1 VIGSVAVTRRRSW
14 LWLQGLVCGA
24 ALTLAPAIA
33 VLALVLLAPGLF
45 VYAIEETAGKPVGR
59 AMLLLGAAASFG
71 PLRTLWD
78 SGNTLDGAINLI
90 SDPVHLGMAWVVA
103 GSGWLFGELI
113 QIVGREVL
121 EVMAR
126 HRAAALR
133 QERTRLEA
141 EWGSLSQ
148 AGSAGKPPG

>member
-1 VIGSVAVTRRRSW
+1 MSGMTAPRRRSW

-33 VLALVLLAPGLF
+33 MLTLVLLAPGLF
-45 VYAIEETAGKPVGR
+45 VYAVEETSGKPVGR
-59 AMLLLGAAASFG
+59 TMLLLGAAASFG

-78 SGNTLDGAINLI
+78 AGNSLDGAVALV
-90 SDPVHLGMAWVVA
+90 SDPVHLGFAWVVA
-103 GSGWLFGELI
+103 GAGWLFGEMI

-126 HRAAALR
+126 HRAATLR
-133 QERTRLEA
+133 QERARLEA
-141 EWGSLSQ
+141 EWGSLSSQ
-148 AGSAGKPPG
+148 AGSAGNPG